1 MSKNKINLTI
11 DTANKRIQI
20 DFLKSDNSTISGT
33 SYIHAPWG
41 RTDVDG
47 VGWKFDNIDE
57 YSFNKEIFFE
67 QIVNLNGTPI
77 GATTYADV
85 TALILH
91 LAMGESDTLVVQT
104 PAYTI
109 ASGDHSFDPQQI
121 IGDKAIVQVVY
132 SSIDTSD
139 VQLELHQS
147 PTGATYDLVED
158 TAVVIDKTK
167 PSHSWNV
174 RGLVPGVFLRVK
186 VVKGTATAG
195 VIDSI
200 SYLYE

>member
-1 MSKNKINLTI
+1 MALKNQKP
-11 DTANKRIQI
+11 D
-20 DFLKSDNSTISGT
+20 
-33 SYIHAPWG
+33 
-41 RTDVDG
+41 
-47 VGWKFDNIDE
+47 
-57 YSFNKEIFFE
+57 YS
-67 QIVNLNGTPI
+67 
-77 GATTYADV
+77 
-85 TALILH
+85 
-91 LAMGESDTLVVQT
+91 
-104 PAYTI
+104 I
-109 ASGDHSFDPQQI
+109 AGGDHSFDPCQI
-121 IGDKAIVQVVY
+121 EGNAAIVQVTY
-132 SSIDTSD
+132 SAIDTSD

-186 VVKGTATAG
+186 VVQGTATAG